1 MVVVKKK
8 EKTIV
13 GWSGGKDSSATILL
27 AYEKGIPIDEILYSE
42 VIFDRM
48 EDGTEISGELP
59 EHKDFI
65 YNRAI
70 PKLESFGYKVTV
82 VKSQTTYMDMFM
94 KIRQRGK
101 REGKIYGFPMS
112 MGCWANSD
120 LKMPPI
126 HAFYK
131 SITEDVVQIVGIAAD
146 EPERLDQI
154 DGIHKRSLLVEYNI
168 KESETYSL
176 CSKYDMLSPIYEHF
190 QRNGCW
196 FCPNQSYTQLEY
208 LRKHHPE
215 LWQRLLDLQKL
226 SEFPFRIGEPM
237 EKIEHRFYWEEQQID
252 LFRDF
257 SLQ

>member
-101 REGKIYGFPMS
+101 
-112 MGCWANSD
+112 
-120 LKMPPI
+120 
-126 HAFYK
+126 

-196 FCPNQSYTQLEY
+196 FCPNQSYTQLKY